1 MLCRK
6 VMLEVGW
13 LLEGSSLHPF
23 APQNALVEASP
34 CSKLSPDT
42 AVTTVG
48 TRVLAIHSA
57 THRRQLEP
65 VVELTAFEGLFLLEK
80 PVRCQPRAGIWVP
93 NIPWGREHHPVSPTW
108 EGGECRP
115 CKPKQDQIQHLLSI
129 GQLCPSSPTGN
140 CWEPRSDSTAVTV
153 TCSTSRVPV
162 PPLHT
167 HFSPSFAVGW

>member
-42 AVTTVG
+42 AVTAAG
-48 TRVLAIHSA
+48 MRVLAIPSA

-80 PVRCQPRAGIWVP
+80 PVQCQPRTGIWVP
-93 NIPWGREHHPVSPTW
+93 NIPWGPGDGNIPPCHPL
-108 EGGECRP
+108 GGEW
-115 CKPKQDQIQHLLSI
+115 LLIPHS
-129 GQLCPSSPTGN
+129 
-140 CWEPRSDSTAVTV
+140 STAPSHGNGSPANPNRTKSSTFSQQR
-153 TCSTSRVPV
+153 TCACPLQRGSAGNVAQT
-162 PPLHT
+162 PPQ
-167 HFSPSFAVGW
+167 